1 MLRVSPS
8 TAPPEVTAIGDLGRP
23 GGAVPHGHRPDWRSW
38 LCSAICGESLAISR
52 KTKKLSYLD
61 NVRTFVRVYELGSM
75 SAAGRDLRISPAVTS
90 SRISQL
96 EEHLGVRLFQ
106 RTTRSLTPTEQGQ
119 SFYRGANE
127 ILDAIENAEAQ
138 IANIT
143 DNPKGSLYV
152 AAPLG
157 VGRRLISPQ
166 VPEFLAQYP
175 EVSVRLR
182 LTDRKVDLTTEGL
195 DLAFFLGQ
203 PEDSNLRIRKIA
215 DVERVLCAAPS
226 YVEARGMPQNGAALV
241 EDRHECLS
249 LRFPGATEFQW
260 RLSTPEGGKRFRV
273 SGRYECDDGD
283 VLTDWALAGHG
294 IAMKPRFE
302 IAEHL
307 ASGRLVEVA
316 QETPPEPIQMACLFT
331 HRRRQD
337 PKTRLFMEFMI
348 DRISAAFRDPA

>member
-1 MLRVSPS
+1 M
-8 TAPPEVTAIGDLGRP
+8 
-23 GGAVPHGHRPDWRSW
+23 
-38 LCSAICGESLAISR
+38 
-52 KTKKLSYLD
+52 SYFE
-61 NVRTFVRVYELGSM
+61 NIRTFVRIYELGSM

-106 RTTRSLTPTEQGQ
+106 RTTRSLTPTEQGK
-119 SFYRGANE
+119 SFYRGAMD
-127 ILDAIENAEAQ
+127 ILEAVESAEAQ
-138 IANIT
+138 ITNIT
-143 DNPKGSLYV
+143 ENLKGPLYV

-157 VGRRLISPQ
+157 VGRRLIAPQ
-166 VPEFLAQYP
+166 VPNFLKEYP

-182 LTDRKVDLTTEGL
+182 LTDRKVELTIEGL
-195 DLAFFLGQ
+195 DLAFFLGK

-215 DVERVLCAAPS
+215 DVDRILCASPA
-226 YVEARGMPQNGAALV
+226 YIARYGMPESGNDLV
-241 EDRHECLS
+241 SDRHECLN

-260 RLSTPEGGKRFRV
+260 LLTTPDGPKRFRV
-273 SGRYECDDGD
+273 AGRYESDDGD

-294 IAMKPRFE
+294 VVMKPVFE

-307 ASGRLVEVA
+307 KSGALVPVA
-316 QETPPEPIQMACLFT
+316 QATPPEPIQMACLFT

-348 DRISAAFRDPA
+348 DRIAATIRAPETAP